1 MRVIRCDLCNKELK
15 ENELHI
21 RYGEDRTYDFC
32 KECEEIYEKCD
43 SEVAN
48 KRKEIKARY
57 EKELKEETE
66 KIFIK
71 YKIKGDGYEEKGV

>member
-1 MRVIRCDLCNKELK
+1 MCNKELK

-21 RYGEDRTYDFC
+21 RYGENRTYDFC
-32 KECEEIYEKCD
+32 KECEEIYEECD
-43 SEVAN
+43 REVAN
-48 KRKEIKARY
+48 KRKEIRGKY

-71 YKIKGDGYEEKGV
+71 YKIKGDRDEEESV